1 MTNSQWKRP
10 LIGGILSAILA
21 GLTIYTGFYFMPNIA
36 TGFFALIFIT
46 PAYLVES
53 CISVITFPAFQLN
66 ESLGLFIAII
76 FWLIAGTTITKYFE
90 RNKAAIGCWLL
101 LYLFLI
107 PVGFGIFFLKT
118 LT

>member
-1 MTNSQWKRP
+1 METSFNRGSV
-10 LIGGILSAILA
+10 ISNFSGAYN
-21 GLTIYTGFYFMPNIA
+21 IYWLLFYAKCCNRL
-36 TGFFALIFIT
+36 FALIFIT
-46 PAYLVES
+46 PAYVVES
-53 CISVITFPAFQLN
+53 VISVVTFPAFQLN

-90 RNKAAIGCWLL
+90 KNKAAIGCWLL